1 MKDPSRQQEDRVAA
15 RSGGTRN
22 VMSGAGWMRK
32 HDVRSPGILWEMKRT
47 GKKSIT
53 IKLDDL
59 ESVRKEAILEGRT
72 ALLGFEL
79 GGRNYVIVEENDWHG
94 Q

>member
-1 MKDPSRQQEDRVAA
+1 
-15 RSGGTRN
+15 
-22 VMSGAGWMRK
+22 
-32 HDVRSPGILWEMKRT
+32 MKRT

-79 GGRNYVIVEENDWHG
+79 GGRNYVIVEENEWHER
-94 Q
+94 